1 MASKTIINRASAQ
14 SKWEQIES
22 VQILIDFLR
31 PISVHRKQFCRT
43 KTKNWLRTYRKI
55 EFRWVVRMRLM
66 NHFETNVPLFQ
77 MEPTPEQIKC
87 AIEHLESEKNASNL
101 WSSIASDLGDMNG
114 EPKRSI
120 TFWKR
125 TFKRII
131 KRLTAKRELYEYIN
145 RNYVS
150 WQRSSCTLKPLEQ
163 RLLRAWTRS
172 KVMNA
177 ANTEWME
184 PSNTEGSS
192 GMSGIESISSN
203 CRICLASTSSKMTHL
218 FGEDDDR
225 QQVTLLDKL
234 NYCSCLSSMARI
246 DDGFP
251 QYICMSC
258 SVLLESAYQLKLLCA
273 KTEERL
279 NEMQCRSGQQSKS
292 IANGTSYEMITNDD
306 ITAKEQNELEQP
318 THIE

>member
-1 MASKTIINRASAQ
+1 
-14 SKWEQIES
+14 
-22 VQILIDFLR
+22 
-31 PISVHRKQFCRT
+31 
-43 KTKNWLRTYRKI
+43 
-55 EFRWVVRMRLM
+55 MRLCE
-66 NHFETNVPLFQ
+66 NHFEANTLPFQ

-101 WSSIASDLGDMNG
+101 WSSIASDLGDMND

-131 KRLTAKRELYEYIN
+131 KRLAAKRELYEYIS

-150 WQRSSCTLKPLEQ
+150 SQRSSCTLTPLEK
-163 RLLRAWTRS
+163 RLLRAWKRS

-177 ANTEWME
+177 ANTEWTE
-184 PSNTEGSS
+184 PSNTKGPPDNELLGT
-192 GMSGIESISSN
+192 ESLLTN

-218 FGEDDDR
+218 FGEDDAR
-225 QQVTLLDKL
+225 EQVTLLEKL

-279 NEMQCRSGQQSKS
+279 NEMQRRSGQQSKS
-292 IANGTSYEMITNDD
+292 MADEANYETNDEYIIED
-306 ITAKEQNELEQP
+306 IPGKKGNELEQP